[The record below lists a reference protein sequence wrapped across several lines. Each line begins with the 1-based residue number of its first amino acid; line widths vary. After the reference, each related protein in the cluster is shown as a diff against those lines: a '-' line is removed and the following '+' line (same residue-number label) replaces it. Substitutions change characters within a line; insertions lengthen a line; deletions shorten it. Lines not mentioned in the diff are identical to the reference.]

1 MPVAHKPGAIPLRPL
16 VLSDIFDGAFRII
29 RYNPRATIGAAVLVS
44 AVAMIVP
51 IVAGLASGSTG
62 GLSPDAGGDSLSDSQ
77 VVSLLVAAGGLLAG
91 AQLQSIGL
99 LFVSGM
105 IAHVSSAAAV
115 GRKLTMAEAWAAT
128 RGKRWRLLGMAFL
141 LGLGVVAVV
150 GVAIALVVLV
160 AVGFQAPLGEVVLFS
175 ILVAAMLLVGYLWFW
190 VRLRALAVPTLMLE
204 PVGVFGALGR
214 AVRLTR
220 HQFWRIL
227 GLLLLVTLVVGVAG
241 GILRLPFS
249 IAGQV
254 VPHRLGGRRTRPA
267 DLPAADRRRHD
278 PLVGRAPAVHGR
290 RVGPAVHRPAD
301 PQGGLRRRAARPG
314 RGPARLM
321 LAPGP
326 PLQPSGDEGR
336 RLLRDEL
343 VHGEYHRQHLLQR
356 LIDWLWRHL
365 QDGVGA
371 ASGSNGVTAFV
382 TMLVAAALVVGLV
395 LLLSRVRRDRRTR
408 VRADA
413 VLTGDRPPP
422 TSCGGGRR
430 PRSPRAA
437 TPTPWSTRSGRS
449 PFARSSAAG

>member
-1 MPVAHKPGAIPLRPL
+1 MSGDQPPPPGWQPPPPEQQPLWGHPAGAPPSQAPYPSPQAPAQYQQPYPGPPPTYAYPGGMPVAHKPGAIPLRPL

-115 GRKLTMAEAWAAT
+115 GRKLTMAEAWTAT

-241 GILRLPFS
+241 SILRLPFS

-254 VPHRLGGRRTRPA
+254 FLTASA
-267 DLPAADRRRHD
+267 DAGHGLLIYLLLTAVGTILSSAVLQPFTAAVSALLYIDQRIRKEAYD
-278 PLVGRAPAVHGR
+278 VELLGRAGV
-290 RVGPAVHRPAD
+290 
-301 PQGGLRRRAARPG
+301 LPG
-314 RGPARLM
+314 
-321 LAPGP
+321 
-326 PLQPSGDEGR
+326 
-336 RLLRDEL
+336 
-343 VHGEYHRQHLLQR
+343 
-356 LIDWLWRHL
+356 
-365 QDGVGA
+365 
-371 ASGSNGVTAFV
+371 
-382 TMLVAAALVVGLV
+382 
-395 LLLSRVRRDRRTR
+395 
-408 VRADA
+408 
-413 VLTGDRPPP
+413 
-422 TSCGGGRR
+422 
-430 PRSPRAA
+430 
-437 TPTPWSTRSGRS
+437 
-449 PFARSSAAG
+449 